1 MVGILILVNQYVF
14 EFILIVISDFFVIL
28 QKLDGSENHIVEIH
42 CIGIFKKLL
51 IALIRLAYRL

>member
-14 EFILIVISDFFVIL
+14 EVISDFFVIL